1 MNRRRRKIEF
11 DWNDKYKELSN
22 EIHCPI
28 HIPSILPLFFKNKP
42 YEKIKNLI
50 KRKRV
55 RPLINKNIKTPFSLS
70 SNPFILSNWE
80 SKVITTYNKNSKS
93 DTKTTLLKTI
103 KIKIRPNKD
112 QRDVID
118 NWINTSRYL
127 YNKTVAL
134 MRTGYEPVSGCE
146 TKSRHVKDLFVPSQS
161 NKQSDV
167 SKELIQLQHQYKTSK
182 TKDPEL
188 YNIIKDKKKELKIVE
203 KTINDIIQKWE
214 LETPSKI
221 RDQAIESYFDAQK
234 TAKTNLRNKNIKN
247 FTIGFKK
254 KTDPNKCITLEKSL
268 IKIID
273 DDDDEN
279 KGAIQIAPGF
289 LKENK
294 LFRMGKRSLKK
305 YKNLVIK
312 RNCKL
317 VKQKNVYWLL
327 IPTEREV
334 IEPKKIPETYCGIDP
349 GIRTFM
355 TCFGNGVST
364 EYFSQTNM
372 MDKINSRIDKLKSSK
387 GVKKRYFNKLEN
399 RKSNLVKELHCKV
412 INDILKNNDVIF
424 YGDIKSH
431 DIVKGNKNH
440 TLNRNFNDL
449 KFYKFKERLLFK
461 ATEKSKLVIMVPE
474 HYTTKTCSFCGNT
487 YEIKSSKVYDCVC
500 CGMKMD
506 RDLNSA
512 KNMLLKGIINISD
525 YIK

>member
-1 MNRRRRKIEF
+1 
-11 DWNDKYKELSN
+11 
-22 EIHCPI
+22 
-28 HIPSILPLFFKNKP
+28 
-42 YEKIKNLI
+42 
-50 KRKRV
+50 
-55 RPLINKNIKTPFSLS
+55 
-70 SNPFILSNWE
+70 
-80 SKVITTYNKNSKS
+80 
-93 DTKTTLLKTI
+93 
-103 KIKIRPNKD
+103 
-112 QRDVID
+112 
-118 NWINTSRYL
+118 
-127 YNKTVAL
+127 
-134 MRTGYEPVSGCE
+134 
-146 TKSRHVKDLFVPSQS
+146 
-161 NKQSDV
+161 
-167 SKELIQLQHQYKTSK
+167 
-182 TKDPEL
+182 
-188 YNIIKDKKKELKIVE
+188 
-203 KTINDIIQKWE
+203 
-214 LETPSKI
+214 
-221 RDQAIESYFDAQK
+221 
-234 TAKTNLRNKNIKN
+234 
-247 FTIGFKK
+247 
-254 KTDPNKCITLEKSL
+254 
-268 IKIID
+268 
-273 DDDDEN
+273 
-279 KGAIQIAPGF
+279 
-289 LKENK
+289 
-294 LFRMGKRSLKK
+294 
-305 YKNLVIK
+305 
-312 RNCKL
+312 
-317 VKQKNVYWLL
+317 
-327 IPTEREV
+327 
-334 IEPKKIPETYCGIDP
+334 
-349 GIRTFM
+349 M

>member
-1 MNRRRRKIEF
+1 
-11 DWNDKYKELSN
+11 
-22 EIHCPI
+22 
-28 HIPSILPLFFKNKP
+28 
-42 YEKIKNLI
+42 
-50 KRKRV
+50 
-55 RPLINKNIKTPFSLS
+55 
-70 SNPFILSNWE
+70 
-80 SKVITTYNKNSKS
+80 
-93 DTKTTLLKTI
+93 
-103 KIKIRPNKD
+103 
-112 QRDVID
+112 
-118 NWINTSRYL
+118 
-127 YNKTVAL
+127 

-188 YNIIKDKKKELKIVE
+188 YNIIKEKKKELKSVE
-203 KTINDIIQKWE
+203 KTTNDIIQEWE
-214 LETPSKI
+214 LGTPSKI

-234 TAKTNLRNKNIKN
+234 TAMTNLRNKNIKN

-268 IKIID
+268 IQIID
-273 DDDDEN
+273 KKEN
-279 KGAIQIAPGF
+279 KGKIQIAPSF
-289 LKENK
+289 LKENA
-294 LFRMGKRSLKK
+294 LFRMGKRTLKK

-327 IPTEREV
+327 IPTEQEF
-334 IEPKKIPETYCGIDP
+334 IEPKNIPETYCGIDP

-355 TCFGNGVST
+355 TCFGNGLST
-364 EYFSQTNM
+364 EYFSETNM

-431 DIVKGNKNH
+431 DIVNGNKNH
-440 TLNRNFNDL
+440 ALNMNFNDL

-461 ATEKSKLVIMVPE
+461 AREKSKLVIIVPE
-474 HYTTKTCSFCGNT
+474 HYTTKTCSFCGNK
-487 YEIKSSKVYDCVC
+487 YEIKVQ
-500 CGMKMD
+500 
-506 RDLNSA
+506 RF
-512 KNMLLKGIINISD
+512 IIVIVVE
-525 YIK
+525 

>member
-1 MNRRRRKIEF
+1 
-11 DWNDKYKELSN
+11 
-22 EIHCPI
+22 
-28 HIPSILPLFFKNKP
+28 
-42 YEKIKNLI
+42 
-50 KRKRV
+50 
-55 RPLINKNIKTPFSLS
+55 
-70 SNPFILSNWE
+70 
-80 SKVITTYNKNSKS
+80 
-93 DTKTTLLKTI
+93 LKTI

-118 NWINTSRYL
+118 NWINTSRHL

-188 YNIIKDKKKELKIVE
+188 YNNIKIMKNKLKSVE
-203 KTINDIIQKWE
+203 KTTNNIIQKWE
-214 LETPSKI
+214 LKTPSKI
-221 RDQAIESYFDAQK
+221 RDQAIESYFDAQE

-273 DDDDEN
+273 KDEN
-279 KGAIQIAPGF
+279 NGAIQIAPDF
-289 LKENK
+289 LKKNK
-294 LFRMGKRSLKK
+294 LFHMGKRSFKK

-327 IPTEREV
+327 IPIEREFL
-334 IEPKKIPETYCGIDP
+334 EPKKVPETYCGIDP

-355 TCFGNGVST
+355 TCFGNGLST

-424 YGDIKSH
+424 YGDI
-431 DIVKGNKNH
+431 
-440 TLNRNFNDL
+440 
-449 KFYKFKERLLFK
+449 
-461 ATEKSKLVIMVPE
+461 
-474 HYTTKTCSFCGNT
+474 
-487 YEIKSSKVYDCVC
+487 
-500 CGMKMD
+500 
-506 RDLNSA
+506 
-512 KNMLLKGIINISD
+512 
-525 YIK
+525 